1 METFYPGES
10 NARRSKMQFIALY
23 KYHTQIRSKFLNPLP
38 NLPYAYSPQVSTS
51 LMPP

>member
-10 NARRSKMQFIALY
+10 NGRHSKRQFIILC
-23 KYHTQIRSKFLNPLP
+23 KYHTEIRSKFLNPLP
-38 NLPYAYSPQVSTS
+38 NLNYAYSPQDSTS